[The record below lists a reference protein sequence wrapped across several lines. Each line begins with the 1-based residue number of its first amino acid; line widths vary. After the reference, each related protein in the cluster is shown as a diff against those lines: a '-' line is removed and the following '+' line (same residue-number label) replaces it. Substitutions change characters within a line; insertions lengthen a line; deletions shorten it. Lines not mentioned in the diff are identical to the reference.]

1 MTLGVSGTTL
11 LAEMNRLANGGTYR
25 TSAQMVDMALAARQW
40 ADQRSV
46 VTNITDTV
54 GVLNEIDN
62 NLPFVHAA
70 TTAPTSGV
78 YVAGTTGADGGT
90 GVGATITA
98 PSNTRLIVDGHTLD
112 TGQRVLYWQNTD
124 AKTNGVYYVTDQGS
138 ASTKWVLTRA
148 DFADN
153 QIAGEI
159 AFGKYVYV
167 QTGSTYANKIFK
179 ITSTGTGPSGSIII
193 GTENITFALTTEANF
208 QDDWFDFNGVCN
220 ALAGTFQLPAAQAL
234 RAVSA

>member
-1 MTLGVSGTTL
+1 MTLGTYGTTL

-40 ADQRSV
+40 ATQRSV

-70 TTAPTSGV
+70 TTAATAGV

-98 PSNTRLIVDGHTLD
+98 PSNARLVVDGHTLN
-112 TGQRVLYWQNTD
+112 TGERVLYWQNTD

-193 GTENITFALTTEANF
+193 GTENITFALSTEANA

-220 ALAGTFQLPAAQAL
+220 ALAGTSQLPAAQAL
-234 RAVSA
+234 RGISS